1 MLNQLVR
8 MIGSGPLDE
17 KTLTDPSVTAAINQF
32 SYLSLDSLKNVFKS
46 VESNEELRYGSSMS

>member
-32 SYLSLDSLKNVFKS
+32 SYLSLDSLKNVFES